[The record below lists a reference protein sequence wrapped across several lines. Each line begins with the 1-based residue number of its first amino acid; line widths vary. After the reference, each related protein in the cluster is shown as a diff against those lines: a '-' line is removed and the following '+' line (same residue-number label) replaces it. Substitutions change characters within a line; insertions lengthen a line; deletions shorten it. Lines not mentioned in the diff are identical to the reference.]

1 MITNL
6 VSQPLIFIFSI
17 AVLIVVVVLIDKSKQ
32 KTTSFEYRYTRKD
45 FFMSRAEHE
54 CYDVLIKAVGHNY
67 YVFAQVHLP
76 TIVSHAVKGQNWQGA
91 LSHINRKSVDFV
103 LCDKSYISPKLAIE
117 LDDKSHQQEDR
128 KTRDQELERILA
140 EAGIPLLRL
149 ENHGSFDSAAIQKQ
163 IQEKIEAGKL

>member
-1 MITNL
+1 MKL
-6 VSQPLIFIFSI
+6 VIKYSQEMDVNNYLWTLYKFDF
-17 AVLIVVVVLIDKSKQ
+17 DD
-32 KTTSFEYRYTRKD
+32 YGRKNMEDRLLSNFPPD
-45 FFMSRAEHE
+45 F
-54 CYDVLIKAVGHNY
+54 
-67 YVFAQVHLP
+67 
-76 TIVSHAVKGQNWQGA
+76 HAVKGQNWQGA